1 MKLSTSRFIKSIVSL
16 IFSQAI
22 IKVFGLVYTLYI
34 TNKTGFGDK
43 GNAIYMSGYQIYLL
57 ILTISMI
64 GIPNSMSKLIAEK
77 EALRDFRNQKRILYA
92 ACLIFGSIGFIGTV
106 ILNVFSGF
114 ISEEIL
120 EIEEAKDSIKALS
133 PAVFFVTIGAVLR
146 GYFNGKNNF
155 KVGAITQIVEQ
166 LGKMFLTIVL
176 VEITAFITEYN
187 TCQMAVTASIAT
199 TVATIIS
206 FIYIVRMYY
215 KEEKIKVKKF
225 NNLPSEKIGV
235 ILKKIFLYSSPILI
249 SSLLSSLS
257 KNVDSITIVRILK
270 NVIGESEAL
279 IKYGI
284 LSSKVDVLIAIPL
297 SITSSISAA
306 IIPEISEKRA
316 INDIKAVENKIIEAI
331 DLTAMIAT
339 PCLMGMLFYSKE
351 IFMLLFPKSNEGFE
365 LLAMASVS
373 IIFLCLT
380 QSINGILQAL
390 DKNFSILKASI
401 ASIIIKVILNVILI
415 NIEGIYEKGAVISSF
430 IAAIV
435 SFIIVRRI
443 LFKNFIIR
451 MNIIQ
456 ITYKYFLFSII
467 MIFFSKVGF
476 MILKKFDINFY
487 FLVILSIGI
496 SVVIYSFF
504 IILLKIFEKNYKRA

>member
-270 NVIGESEAL
+270 NVIE
-279 IKYGI
+279 
-284 LSSKVDVLIAIPL
+284 
-297 SITSSISAA
+297 IT
-306 IIPEISEKRA
+306 EI
-316 INDIKAVENKIIEAI
+316 
-331 DLTAMIAT
+331 
-339 PCLMGMLFYSKE
+339 MLF
-351 IFMLLFPKSNEGFE
+351 
-365 LLAMASVS
+365 
-373 IIFLCLT
+373 T
-380 QSINGILQAL
+380 
-390 DKNFSILKASI
+390 
-401 ASIIIKVILNVILI
+401 
-415 NIEGIYEKGAVISSF
+415 
-430 IAAIV
+430 
-435 SFIIVRRI
+435 
-443 LFKNFIIR
+443 
-451 MNIIQ
+451 
-456 ITYKYFLFSII
+456 T
-467 MIFFSKVGF
+467 
-476 MILKKFDINFY
+476 
-487 FLVILSIGI
+487 
-496 SVVIYSFF
+496 
-504 IILLKIFEKNYKRA
+504 